1 MDVSVLPDEQVGVV
15 DRGRG
20 YLDDHLPCLWR
31 GNFDLVQLHHL
42 LRAEAVDLDGLHLRH
57 FALLVPLATLLEAN
71 SGSTTVA
78 PTWLEHLW
86 PRRRAGAAFSMRPGS
101 AARSSN

>member
-1 MDVSVLPDEQVGVV
+1 MPDEQVGVV

-42 LRAEAVDLDGLHLRH
+42 LRAEAVDLDGLHPRH
-57 FALLVPLATLLEAN
+57 FALLVSLATLLERIPVILKHN
-71 SGSTTVA
+71 RCTN
-78 PTWLEHLW
+78 L
-86 PRRRAGAAFSMRPGS
+86 AGTSLV
-101 AARSSN
+101 